1 MAGARGRST
10 LAGLHPLGR
19 EETTMTDHPH
29 QKHHDEDLGDMVEDF
44 SFGMMLFAGAAIA
57 AMIVLLIV
65 IL

>member
-1 MAGARGRST
+1 
-10 LAGLHPLGR
+10 
-19 EETTMTDHPH
+19 MTDHPH

-44 SFGMMLFAGAAIA
+44 GFGMMLFAGAAIA